1 MAARH
6 SQRYVGQH
14 RKRTDVMVVAQA
26 ALCAVLAV
34 LMCAMFVLWQARAAE
49 RDEALAGIEAAKT
62 AKIVQAKAKAEATKT
77 LKRDKVP
84 AFNQTIQEQRER
96 DRWTNPTGGQ
106 QPNLA
111 DYTDLSVDV
120 SLAEQKVYVKSA
132 GNTIYTMIASTGMD
146 DSTPHGTY
154 VISARGTHFYNPDER
169 MGADYWVRFKGP
181 YLFHSVPTGVNA
193 GDYLTDEAAKLGRP
207 ASHGCVRL
215 SIADAKWFYD
225 QMPAGTP
232 VTIA

>member
-1 MAARH
+1 
-6 SQRYVGQH
+6 
-14 RKRTDVMVVAQA
+14 MVVAQSV
-26 ALCAVLAV
+26 LCAVLAV
-34 LMCAMFVLWQARAAE
+34 LLCAMVILWQARANE
-49 RDEALAGIEAAKT
+49 RDQALAAIEMAKTARVIEAARKER
-62 AKIVQAKAKAEATKT
+62 ASKT
-77 LKRDKVP
+77 LERSRVP
-84 AFNQTIQEQRER
+84 AFNQAIERQRER

-106 QPNLA
+106 QPDLSQ
-111 DYTDLSVDV
+111 YRDLSVDV
-120 SLAEQKVYVKSA
+120 SLAEQRVYVKSA

-154 VISARGTHFYNPDER
+154 TIGVRGDHFYNPDEQ

-193 GDYLTDEAAKLGRP
+193 GDYLADEGAKLGHP

-225 QMPAGTP
+225 QMPSGTP